1 MGSIRHNAVVVTG
14 ENYDR
19 KKFENAHVKAMELFG
34 LLTSPIVTSELNG
47 YMSFFVAPDGS
58 KEGWAESD
66 IGDEKRKEFADY
78 IDSLAYGDGSNTVKF
93 VVVAYNELHG
103 TEIERTNALDRN
115 LVSESGMKRERDI
128 HEWFELT
135 YAQYLTIPRS
145 VLQSMPETWQK
156 KFVVLLEELDE
167 TQWLSLLPKDT
178 CYKVE
183 LRQMKDSLNGRGWTW
198 GGKVSDPLADYQRGR
213 RNIFAE

>member
-1 MGSIRHNAVVVTG
+1 MEKPPLGIMPRYIWDQHRLQELTAAIERYRAANHEIHPDSIDEFN
-14 ENYDR
+14 
-19 KKFENAHVKAMELFG
+19 ELFER
-34 LLTSPIVTSELNG
+34 LSLS
-47 YMSFFVAPDGS
+47 
-58 KEGWAESD
+58 
-66 IGDEKRKEFADY
+66 GD
-78 IDSLAYGDGSNTVKF
+78 
-93 VVVAYNELHG
+93 
-103 TEIERTNALDRN
+103 LD
-115 LVSESGMKRERDI
+115 LGHEEKRERDI

-145 VLQSMPETWQK
+145 ILQSMPVEWQK

-198 GGKVSDPLADYQRGR
+198 GRKVADPLADYQRGR
-213 RNIFAE
+213 RNVFAE